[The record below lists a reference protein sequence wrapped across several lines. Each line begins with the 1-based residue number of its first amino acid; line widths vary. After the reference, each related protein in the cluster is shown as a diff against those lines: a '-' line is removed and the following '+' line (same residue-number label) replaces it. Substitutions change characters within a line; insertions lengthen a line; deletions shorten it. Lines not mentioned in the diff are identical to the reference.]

1 MKIYYWS
8 PYLTNIATINSVK
21 RSAKSL
27 IKYNK
32 SKNISEVG
40 ILNSIGEWSLK
51 KKIFSKVKII
61 NLHPF
66 NFFSFLPKEGFIQS
80 RFSFII
86 IFFINFFPLIFLIK
100 RKKPKYFIIHLL
112 TILPII
118 LSPLLSKNTKIILR
132 ISGLPKLT
140 FFRTLIWKI
149 FSNYIYKITVPTKTT
164 LKFLKDTGI
173 FNKKKISLLRD
184 PIIDSNE
191 IFKKK
196 FMPIENKFK
205 NKKFIVS
212 IGRLTNQKN
221 FEFLIK
227 MFSKYKKKFLADHLL
242 IIGSGEDKIKLQE
255 TISNLKCQNYV
266 HLIGFRKNVYKYI
279 YRSEALFSSA
289 LYEDPGFTIIEAA
302 YLKKKIV
309 TSLVKNGPI
318 EMKKNGNLCFFFKV
332 NNEKSFLNVLKKA
345 KNINQ
350 KKIVNAKKFSEN
362 FSTYNHYKNL
372 IRILI

>member
-1 MKIYYWS
+1 M
-8 PYLTNIATINSVK
+8 
-21 RSAKSL
+21 
-27 IKYNK
+27 
-32 SKNISEVG
+32 
-40 ILNSIGEWSLK
+40 
-51 KKIFSKVKII
+51 
-61 NLHPF
+61 
-66 NFFSFLPKEGFIQS
+66 
-80 RFSFII
+80 
-86 IFFINFFPLIFLIK
+86 
-100 RKKPKYFIIHLL
+100 
-112 TILPII
+112 
-118 LSPLLSKNTKIILR
+118 
-132 ISGLPKLT
+132 
-140 FFRTLIWKI
+140 
-149 FSNYIYKITVPTKTT
+149 PTKTT

-302 YLKKKIV
+302 YLKKK
-309 TSLVKNGPI
+309 L
-318 EMKKNGNLCFFFKV
+318 
-332 NNEKSFLNVLKKA
+332 
-345 KNINQ
+345 
-350 KKIVNAKKFSEN
+350 
-362 FSTYNHYKNL
+362 
-372 IRILI
+372 

>member
-8 PYLTNIATINSVK
+8 PYLTNIATINSVR

-27 IKYNK
+27 IKYGK

-40 ILNSIGEWSLK
+40 ILNSIGEWSFK
-51 KKIFSKVKII
+51 KKNFSKVKII

-86 IFFINFFPLIFLIK
+86 IFLINFFPLIFLMK

-132 ISGLPKLT
+132 ISGLPELT

-149 FSNYIYKITVPTKTT
+149 FSNYIYKVTVPTKTT

-173 FNKKKISLLRD
+173 FNKKKVSLLRD

-205 NKKFIVS
+205 KKKFIVS

-227 MFSKYKKKFLADHLL
+227 MFSKYKKKFFADHLL

-255 TISNLKCQNYV
+255 TISNLKCQNYI

-279 YRSEALFSSA
+279 YRSKALFSSA
-289 LYEDPGFTIIEAA
+289 LYEDPGFSIIEAA
-302 YLKKKIV
+302 YLKKKII